1 MTSIKHS
8 AWQPARHSVFN
19 ILHCLLAALVLAAT
33 HDSMAAERELQ
44 TIAVNGGEIEYE
56 ISGTGEPLLMI
67 HGTGI
72 ASTFALVMDDP
83 ALADFRRIRMH
94 RRGFGGSSRTPVPFT
109 IKDHAADARGLLE
122 ALGIEKAHVFGHSF
136 GGSVALQLAAD
147 APEIVQSLVVS
158 DAALFTTTPASF
170 AALIETYESGNKEDA
185 MNRFSTMSYGAD
197 WRTLALRMD
206 PDGPQ
211 QVMNDVDTVFQT
223 ETPAM
228 VNWGFGEADAQ
239 RISAPILFVTGR
251 NGASGALNSLRT
263 WIEPLIDVAVIP
275 DTTHAL
281 LMQDPAGVANAVA
294 PFLRRYPL
302 NEE

>member
-1 MTSIKHS
+1 MAISKINASRST
-8 AWQPARHSVFN
+8 RHALFTL
-19 ILHCLLAALVLAAT
+19 IMCLLVPVALAAA
-33 HDSMAAERELQ
+33 HSSLAAERELQ

-83 ALADFRRIRMH
+83 ALADFRKIRMH

-147 APEIVQSLVVS
+147 APEMVHSLVVS
-158 DAALFTTTPASF
+158 DAALFTSTPASF
-170 AALIETYESGNKEDA
+170 AALIETYESGNKDDA

-197 WRTLALRMD
+197 WRTLALKVD
-206 PDGPQ
+206 PNGPA

-228 VNWGFGEADAQ
+228 VNWGFGEADAK
-239 RISAPILFVTGR
+239 RITAPMLFVTGR

-275 DTTHAL
+275 GTTHAL

-294 PFLRRYPL
+294 PFLKRYPM